1 MTYHVVIQPKAE
13 RDIHDAAF
21 WVLERS
27 RSAVTALRW
36 SRSIRAKI
44 HTLKSSPLRCP
55 IDPDSDAYGV
65 EVRFLLFGKHNNK
78 HKILFNV
85 NEDTVRVL
93 TVRHSA
99 QRSIAEELAGE
110 GDE

>member
-65 EVRFLLFGKHNNK
+65 EVRFYSSGNTIINIRFCFMLM
-78 HKILFNV
+78 KI
-85 NEDTVRVL
+85 RYA
-93 TVRHSA
+93 S
-99 QRSIAEELAGE
+99 
-110 GDE
+110 